1 MRAYL
6 LSLAGLVAALS
17 PAAPASAYNY
27 TYGSTLANS
36 CYRLSKAMYGSLEGV
51 RTCDRAIDE
60 EGLSPPDYLATLV
73 NRGIIKMNSS
83 SFATADADFD
93 RAISLDA
100 NYPEAYLNKAFLRL
114 RQNQPSVAIELLD
127 RSLERQTR
135 EPALAF
141 YARGVANEQL
151 GRLRAAYEDFR
162 KAQQLAPT
170 WSLPSEELARYSLRG
185 R

>member
-6 LSLAGLVAALS
+6 LSLAGLVAALA
-17 PAAPASAYNY
+17 PAAPASAY
-27 TYGSTLANS
+27 TISYGSTLATA
-36 CYRLSKAMYGSLEGV
+36 CYRLSTAKYGTSEAV
-51 RTCDRAIDE
+51 RTCDQAIDE
-60 EGLSPPDYLATLV
+60 DGLTPLDYLATLV
-73 NRGIIKMNSS
+73 NRGIVKMNSS
-83 SFATADADFD
+83 NFDMADADFD
-93 RAISLDA
+93 RAISIDA

-114 RQNQPSVAIELLD
+114 RQNQPLMAIELLD

-151 GRLRAAYEDFR
+151 GRLRAAYDDFR
-162 KAQQLAPT
+162 KARELAPR
-170 WSLPSEELARYSLRG
+170 WSLPGEELARYSVRG